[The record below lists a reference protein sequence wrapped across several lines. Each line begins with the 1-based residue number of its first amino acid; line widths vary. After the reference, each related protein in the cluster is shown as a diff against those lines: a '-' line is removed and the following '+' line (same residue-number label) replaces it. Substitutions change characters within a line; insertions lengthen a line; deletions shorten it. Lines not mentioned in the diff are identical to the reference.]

1 MAKKPYI
8 FVIFS
13 GGVRTPV
20 PPPPLDQPMHFKGYF
35 ISFQMAFAILRE
47 ILIRQYNDSM
57 LRDRPDY
64 EKYILF
70 RKSQAT
76 SDTDADFNSADIE
89 YRPLV
94 QAPCN
99 A

>member
-1 MAKKPYI
+1 MSLRVV
-8 FVIFS
+8 F
-13 GGVRTPV
+13 
-20 PPPPLDQPMHFKGYF
+20 L
-35 ISFQMAFAILRE
+35 FQVAIAILRE
-47 ILIRQYNDSM
+47 ILILQYNDSM
-57 LRDRPDY
+57 LRDRPNY

-76 SDTDADFNSADIE
+76 GDTYADFNSADIE

-94 QAPCN
+94 QAPCY